1 MSEVKINA
9 KQLQKLERSQRMLDA
24 LLAGGVDNWE
34 WYSES
39 LKDFRKEEELDTLIQ
54 DYTESILEVCSEQ
67 GDVDYPAGRECGHNI
82 LLGDAEDSVHDLLQK
97 FMQEVIEANQ

>member
-39 LKDFRKEEELDTLIQ
+39 LKDFRK
-54 DYTESILEVCSEQ
+54 
-67 GDVDYPAGRECGHNI
+67 
-82 LLGDAEDSVHDLLQK
+82 
-97 FMQEVIEANQ
+97 